1 LSIGR
6 KRSSSELRDE
16 RRESFRRGI
25 RWFYALFGTILV
37 LIGLAYLLEGITIIP
52 GFDTTQAAGY
62 GVVGFLFL
70 AAAVLI

>member
-6 KRSSSELRDE
+6 KRSGSELRDE

-37 LIGLAYLLEGITIIP
+37 LIGLAYLLEGITIVP
-52 GFDTTQAAGY
+52 NYDTTQAIGY
-62 GVVGFLFL
+62 GTVGFLFL
-70 AAAVLI
+70 FAAVMI